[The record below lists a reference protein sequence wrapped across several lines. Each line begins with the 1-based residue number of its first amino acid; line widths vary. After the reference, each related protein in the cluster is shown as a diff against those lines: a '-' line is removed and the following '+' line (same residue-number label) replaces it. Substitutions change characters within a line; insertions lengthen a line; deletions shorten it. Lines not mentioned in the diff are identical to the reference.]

1 MNNLKENEIL
11 KVIISASEMNI
22 NENGE
27 IIPFPDNFEYRI
39 DISFYSQSQKES
51 IIDISYSI
59 SGDAANN
66 ISLEEELETNI
77 KIQMDELGIKKYSIL
92 ETEVDIAEGYGRQ
105 LIKIDTIKG

>member
-1 MNNLKENEIL
+1 MNNLKENDIL
-11 KVIISASEMNI
+11 KVIISSSEMNF

-27 IIPFPDNFEYRI
+27 IIPFSDDFEYRI
-39 DISFYSQSQKES
+39 DISFYTQSQKES

-77 KIQMDELGIKKYSIL
+77 KMQMKELGVKKYSVL
-92 ETEVDIAEGYGRQ
+92 ETEVDIADGYGRE
-105 LIKIDTIKG
+105 LIKIEEI